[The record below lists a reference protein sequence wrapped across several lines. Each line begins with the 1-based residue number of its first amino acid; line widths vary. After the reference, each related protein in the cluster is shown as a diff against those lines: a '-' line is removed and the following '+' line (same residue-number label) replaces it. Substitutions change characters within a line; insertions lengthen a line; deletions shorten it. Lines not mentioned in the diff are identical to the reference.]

1 MDHLFTPVKKVKV
14 FQDIV
19 SQLQEAIFSGKF
31 KVGQALPPEKTLQA
45 MFETNQPAVREAI
58 RVLEYQGLVRTR
70 SGKKSGTVVL
80 SRQCRVLEDNLSLLM
95 RSRRIA
101 MDDLAEFREK
111 IEGEAVA
118 LAAANCTDLDILQLK
133 TLLEEAEGYSRKSGK
148 SVRKFI
154 NADKRFHLRLCE
166 IAGNPFYNMTLS
178 AVYSHNPYYNRFL
191 HLENRKMKENLQDLT
206 DIVSAFFN
214 HRPQEAKQISVHH
227 ICKFNSQ
234 F

>member
-19 SQLQEAIFSGKF
+19 SQLQEAIFSGEF
-31 KVGQALPPEKTLQA
+31 EVGQKLPPEKELQTLFQ
-45 MFETNQPAVREAI
+45 TNQPAVCEAI

-70 SGKKSGTVVL
+70 SGRNSGTFVV
-80 SRQCRVLEDNLSLLM
+80 SRHCRILDDSFTLLVK
-95 RSRRIA
+95 SRRIS
-101 MDDLAEFREK
+101 MNDLAEFREK
-111 IEGEAVA
+111 IEGEAVE
-118 LAAANCTDLDILQLK
+118 LAASNCTELDIRQLRK
-133 TLLEEAEGYSRKSGK
+133 LLEEAEGYSRKSGK
-148 SVRKFI
+148 SIRKFI
-154 NADKRFHLRLCE
+154 NIDKRFHLRLCE

-178 AVYSHNPYYNRFL
+178 AVYSQNPYYTRFL
-191 HLENRKMKENLQDLT
+191 HLENQKMKENLQDLT

-214 HRPQEAKQISVHH
+214 HRPQEAKQISRYH